1 MAYQFVSCHEHF
13 ENMAALQS
21 IIDEENEKAA
31 RALQKVASLQYE
43 MEQQERAHERVLI
56 NERLQ
61 DLHEEFID
69 AEFEDVPTFSV
80 EKRTKKVAK
89 ASKKVDRKLVLNIL
103 NSNSKT
109 TDKLPRFIIQQT
121 LHSRTKPKYKN
132 HGF

>member
-1 MAYQFVSCHEHF
+1 MAYQFVPCHEYL
-13 ENMAALQS
+13 EKMAELQS
-21 IIDEENEKAA
+21 IIDKENEKAA
-31 RALQKVASLQYE
+31 RALQKVANLQYE
-43 MEQQERAHERVLI
+43 MDQQERARESVLM

-61 DLHEEFID
+61 DIHEEYID

-80 EKRTKKVAK
+80 EKRAKKVAK

-109 TDKLPRFIIQQT
+109 TDKLPRFIIHQS

-132 HGF
+132 HGL

>member
-1 MAYQFVSCHEHF
+1 MAE
-13 ENMAALQS
+13 LQS

-31 RALQKVASLQYE
+31 RALDKVANLQYE
-43 MEQQERAHERVLI
+43 MDQQERARESVLM

-61 DLHEEFID
+61 DIHEEYID

-80 EKRTKKVAK
+80 EKRAKKVAK
-89 ASKKVDRKLVLNIL
+89 ASKKSVDKKVDRKLVLNIL

-109 TDKLPRFIIQQT
+109 TDKLPRFIIQQS

-132 HGF
+132 HGL